1 MIIRLLPSI
10 LILAMVIF
18 CCEDDKIE
26 QHKIRY
32 EVRTS
37 PEEDL
42 FLEVSYTTPSGLEE
56 AVITVNDNGIWSS
69 SDYIFHTGDFVSI
82 KLISCSG
89 KVDCE
94 GFIYMD
100 GNEDNVKECNGEGD
114 ACLYM
119 VP

>member
-1 MIIRLLPSI
+1 MIKRFSPSI

-26 QHKIRY
+26 QHKIKY

-37 PEEDL
+37 PWQGML
-42 FLEVSYTTPSGLEE
+42 KISYTGPFGLEE
-56 AVITVNDNGIWSS
+56 VDITLDNAGIWSS
-69 SDYIFHTGDFVSI
+69 LEYIFHTGDFI
-82 KLISCSG
+82 RLTLINCGG
-89 KVDCE
+89 KVNCR

-100 GNEDNVKECNGEGD
+100 DNEDEVKDCNGEGD
-114 ACLYM
+114 SCPYM

>member
-1 MIIRLLPSI
+1 MIKRFSPSI

-42 FLEVSYTTPSGLEE
+42 FLEVTYTTPSGLEE
-56 AVITVNDNGIWSS
+56 AVIPVNDDGIWSS

-82 KLISCSG
+82 NLISCGG
-89 KVDCE
+89 KVYCV
-94 GFIYMD
+94 GFIYID
-100 GNEDNVKECNGEGD
+100 DNEVKDCSGEGVS
-114 ACLYM
+114 CPYIVL
-119 VP
+119 

>member
-32 EVRTS
+32 EVRAS
-37 PEEDL
+37 PGEGL
-42 FLEVSYTTPSGLEE
+42 LKVSYSTPSGLEE
-56 AVITVNDNGIWSS
+56 VDITLDNAGIWPSLE
-69 SDYIFHTGDFVSI
+69 YIFHTGDFI
-82 KLISCSG
+82 RLTLINCGG
-89 KVDCE
+89 KVNCS

-100 GNEDNVKECNGEGD
+100 DSEDGEAECEGEED
-114 ACLYM
+114 SCLCM
-119 VP
+119 IP